1 MHAREYNFSN
11 DERIRNFIEN
21 LLEGNVLERTNTQND
36 IHNAATAIINSI
48 VDSDIPESENDDT
61 DTDNDVDNDGDN
73 DTDNDVDND
82 VDNDINNGF
91 IYNDSD
97 SSDNNE

>member
-1 MHAREYNFSN
+1 M
-11 DERIRNFIEN
+11 
-21 LLEGNVLERTNTQND
+21 RTT
-36 IHNAATAIINSI
+36 
-48 VDSDIPESENDDT
+48 
-61 DTDNDVDNDGDN
+61 DN

-97 SSDNNE
+97 SSDNNEY